1 MKKEKSRLNFQQAK
15 KYIPGGVNSPVR
27 AFKAVGGDPIFI
39 RKASGAYLY
48 DVDGNR
54 YLDFIG
60 SWGPAI
66 LGHSHPEVVQAL
78 KEVIVN
84 GVSFGL
90 PSPEETELAR
100 LICTRIPGAEMV
112 RFVNSGTE
120 ATMTAIRLA
129 RAFTGRDKIVKFEG
143 CYHGHSDGL
152 LVKAGSG
159 GATFGIPT
167 SPGVPTDYTKN
178 TIALPYNDISA
189 IESIFK
195 EEKVAGIIFE
205 PVAGNMGVIVPRKEF
220 VQRMRT
226 ICDEAGAVLIFDEV
240 MTGFR
245 VHEKGGQGHFGIE
258 GDLVCLGKIIG
269 GGLPVGAIAGKRE
282 IMSQLAPEG
291 EVYQAGTL
299 SGNPLAM
306 AAGLKTLQIFF
317 KEKVMEKIDSLS
329 RFLKKG
335 LEKIRR
341 EHSQISFNVLG
352 GMFSLFFTSE
362 TPQNFADVQSCDL
375 QMFGRFFNF
384 MLEQGILIPPSQ
396 FEANFLSM
404 AHTEENITE
413 YLHNTQ
419 KFLKEKT

>member
-15 KYIPGGVNSPVR
+15 KYIPGGVNCPVR

-78 KEVIVN
+78 KEAIIN
-84 GVSFGL
+84 GVSFGM
-90 PSPEETELAR
+90 PSSQETELSK

-120 ATMTAIRLA
+120 ATMTAILLA
-129 RAFTGRDKIVKFEG
+129 RAFSGRDKIVKFEG

-167 SPGVPTDYTKN
+167 SPGVSADYTKN
-178 TIALPYNDISA
+178 TIALPYNDIPA
-189 IESIFK
+189 IESVFR
-195 EEKVAGIIFE
+195 EEKVAGIIVE

-220 VQRMRT
+220 VQRMRAL
-226 ICDEAGAVLIFDEV
+226 CDEAEAVLIFDEV

-245 VHEKGGQGHFGIE
+245 VHEKGGQGHFGI
-258 GDLVCLGKIIG
+258 
-269 GGLPVGAIAGKRE
+269 
-282 IMSQLAPEG
+282 
-291 EVYQAGTL
+291 
-299 SGNPLAM
+299 
-306 AAGLKTLQIFF
+306 
-317 KEKVMEKIDSLS
+317 
-329 RFLKKG
+329 
-335 LEKIRR
+335 
-341 EHSQISFNVLG
+341 
-352 GMFSLFFTSE
+352 
-362 TPQNFADVQSCDL
+362 
-375 QMFGRFFNF
+375 
-384 MLEQGILIPPSQ
+384 
-396 FEANFLSM
+396 
-404 AHTEENITE
+404 
-413 YLHNTQ
+413 
-419 KFLKEKT
+419 

>member
-1 MKKEKSRLNFQQAK
+1 MKKEKSLLNFQQAR

-27 AFKAVGGDPIFI
+27 AFKAVGGDPLFI

-60 SWGPAI
+60 SWGPAV

-78 KEVIVN
+78 KEAAVK

-90 PSPEETELAR
+90 PSPPETELAK
-100 LICTRIPGAEMV
+100 LICTRIPGAERV

-120 ATMTAIRLA
+120 AAMTAVRLA
-129 RAFTGRDKIVKFEG
+129 RAFSGRDKIVKFEG

-167 SPGVPTDYTKN
+167 SPGVPADYSKN
-178 TIALPYNDISA
+178 TIALPYNDIPA
-189 IESIFK
+189 VESTFR
-195 EEKVAGIIFE
+195 EEKAAGIILE
-205 PVAGNMGVIVPRKEF
+205 PVAGNMGVVVPRKEF
-220 VQRMRT
+220 VQRIRT
-226 ICDEAGAVLIFDEV
+226 LCDEAGAALIFDEV

-258 GDLVCLGKIIG
+258 ADLVCLGKIIG
-269 GGLPVGAIAGKRE
+269 GGLPIGAVAGRRE

-317 KEKVMEKIDSLS
+317 EEKGMEKIDSLS
-329 RFLKKG
+329 RFLKEG

-341 EHSQISFNVLG
+341 KHPQISFAVLG
-352 GMFSLFFTSE
+352 GMFSLFFTSK
-362 TPQNFADVQSCDL
+362 TPKNFSEVQRCDL

-384 MLEQGILIPPSQ
+384 MVEQGILIPPSQ

-404 AHTEENITE
+404 AHTEENIAE

-419 KFLKEKT
+419 KFLREKT